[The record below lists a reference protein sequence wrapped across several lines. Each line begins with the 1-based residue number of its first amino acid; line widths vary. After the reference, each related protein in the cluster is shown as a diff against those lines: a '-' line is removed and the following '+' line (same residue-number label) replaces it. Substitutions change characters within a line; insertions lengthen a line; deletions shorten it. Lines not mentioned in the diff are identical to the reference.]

1 VGKICV
7 DMDQSWNSSAA
18 YAVAEIFDKAE
29 GLERVEFDHLRQ
41 VLDKFIESLYGS
53 PGGAVAARRN
63 WIDLGS
69 LAVALN
75 PVLFKSLTVAE
86 VTATLIRKQKD
97 YGPENIRRFGR
108 QGILVRMHD
117 KVARLENLLAT
128 GRVPSN
134 ESVEDTYLDI
144 VGYAAIGVMWEAG
157 TFLLPLE

>member
-1 VGKICV
+1 
-7 DMDQSWNSSAA
+7 MDRTWNNAA
-18 YAVAEIFDKAE
+18 EHAVTEIFHHAQPDGPIYLSNLRDTLNSFIDTSYALPHR
-29 GLERVEFDHLRQ
+29 GLQASHQNWVR
-41 VLDKFIESLYGS
+41 I
-53 PGGAVAARRN
+53 GA
-63 WIDLGS
+63 
-69 LAVALN
+69 LAVLLN
-75 PVLFKSLTVAE
+75 PELFKSLTVAE

-117 KVARLENLLAT
+117 KVARLENLIST

-144 VGYAAIGVMWEAG
+144 VGYSAIGIMWETG

>member
-1 VGKICV
+1 
-7 DMDQSWNSSAA
+7 MEQTWNNAA
-18 YAVAEIFDKAE
+18 EHAVAEIFDHAQPD
-29 GLERVEFDHLRQ
+29 GPIYLSNLRDT
-41 VLDKFIESLYGS
+41 LNSFIDSLYAS
-53 PGGAVAARRN
+53 PGGAVTARRN
-63 WIDLGS
+63 WVKIGAS
-69 LAVALN
+69 AVLLN
-75 PVLFKSLTVAE
+75 PELFKSLTVAE

-117 KVARLENLLAT
+117 KVARLENLAST

-144 VGYAAIGVMWEAG
+144 VGYSAIGIMWEEG